1 MNAAIC
7 SSKTRRSAPKGKA
20 PSAHRSEAE
29 HGVGHCQFHS
39 IAMDNAGNV
48 EAALSQADAG
58 QPPENPTCHRKL
70 FTPEKSYIPG

>member
-1 MNAAIC
+1 
-7 SSKTRRSAPKGKA
+7 
-20 PSAHRSEAE
+20 
-29 HGVGHCQFHS
+29 VGHCQFHS